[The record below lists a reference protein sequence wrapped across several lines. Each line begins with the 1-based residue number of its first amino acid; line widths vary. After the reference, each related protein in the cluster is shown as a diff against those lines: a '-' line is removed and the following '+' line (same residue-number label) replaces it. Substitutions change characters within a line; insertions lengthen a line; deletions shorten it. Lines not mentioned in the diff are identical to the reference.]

1 MNDPI
6 NIFLLVIS
14 YFIILLIVSYIT
26 GKDDSDK
33 NFFTGNRSSK
43 WYIVAFGMVG
53 TSLSGVTFIS
63 VPGWIQES
71 NFTYL
76 QVVIGYLFGYF
87 VVALVL
93 LPIYYRNN
101 VTSIYEYLGKRFGQN
116 SHKVGAL
123 FFFISRVLGASFR
136 LFLVAIVLQE
146 FIFKK
151 WAVPFEITVVFSVF
165 LIWVYT
171 NRGGIKTIIWT
182 DTFQTALM
190 IGAVF
195 LTISAISRNLE
206 IDVFRFS
213 EINEIKKYTKVFVFD
228 SPLERNYFLKSI
240 IGGFFITI
248 CMTGMDQDMMQK
260 NLTCKNEKDAK
271 KNMIVFSFILF
282 IVTFLFMF
290 LGALLYA
297 YAEKEN
303 ISVPLMD
310 GNTNTDLLFPRIAL
324 DGGLGSGV
332 AVTFILGLIAAAYSS
347 ADSALASLTTS
358 FCIDFLNTQKLE
370 AKIQK
375 NIRKKVHFFMGLL
388 IVLIVISFKYFLT
401 KNVIDGLL
409 TVAGYTYGPLLGL
422 FAFGIFTKKR
432 ILDRWVWLTVSISVI
447 LTLIIGNL
455 NSDYLGGYKV
465 GYELL
470 PINGMITFIG
480 LILISRKQN

>member
-1 MNDPI
+1 VNDPI
-6 NIFLLVIS
+6 NIFLLIIS
-14 YFIILLIVSYIT
+14 YFIILLAVSYIT
-26 GKDDSDK
+26 GKDDSNK
-33 NFFTGNRSSK
+33 NFFTGNKNSK
-43 WYIVAFGMVG
+43 WYVVAFGMVG

-63 VPGWIQES
+63 VPGWIKES

-87 VVALVL
+87 VVAFVL
-93 LPIYYRNN
+93 LPIYYKNN

-116 SHKVGAL
+116 SHKVGA
-123 FFFISRVLGASFR
+123 FFFFVSRILGASFR

-151 WAVPFEITVVFSVF
+151 WLIPFEITVIFSIF
-165 LIWVYT
+165 LIWIYT

-195 LTISAISRNLE
+195 LSISAIANSLE
-206 IDVFRFS
+206 INIFKFS

-228 SPLERNYFLKSI
+228 SPLERNYFLKSF

-282 IVTFLFMF
+282 IITFLFMF

-303 ISVPLMD
+303 INVPLMD
-310 GNTNTDLLFPRIAL
+310 GSSNTDLLFPKIAL
-324 DGGLGSGV
+324 EGELGGGV
-332 AVTFILGLIAAAYSS
+332 AVTFIFSFSVKINGFVNKSTVLLALIVSLLNRLNIPSDTSDICISILSLDPESFDTIKDFTMAVVDAGTVNIVVLLLVVRS
-347 ADSALASLTTS
+347 AFMFVYILATYKPGKS
-358 FCIDFLNTQKLE
+358 FLLLF
-370 AKIQK
+370 
-375 NIRKKVHFFMGLL
+375 LL
-388 IVLIVISFKYFLT
+388 I
-401 KNVIDGLL
+401 
-409 TVAGYTYGPLLGL
+409 
-422 FAFGIFTKKR
+422 
-432 ILDRWVWLTVSISVI
+432 
-447 LTLIIGNL
+447 
-455 NSDYLGGYKV
+455 
-465 GYELL
+465 
-470 PINGMITFIG
+470 
-480 LILISRKQN
+480 

>member
-6 NIFLLVIS
+6 NIFLIIIS
-14 YFIILLIVSYIT
+14 YSIVLLAVSYIT

-33 NFFTGNRSSK
+33 NFFTGNKNSK
-43 WYIVAFGMVG
+43 WYVVAFGMVG

-63 VPGWIQES
+63 VPGWIKES

-87 VVALVL
+87 VVAFVL
-93 LPIYYRNN
+93 LPIYYKNN

-116 SHKVGAL
+116 SHKIGA
-123 FFFISRVLGASFR
+123 FFFFVSRILGASFR

-151 WAVPFEITVVFSVF
+151 WLIPFEITVIFSIF
-165 LIWVYT
+165 LIWIYT

-195 LTISAISRNLE
+195 LSISAIANSLE
-206 IDVFRFS
+206 INIFEFS
-213 EINEIKKYTKVFVFD
+213 EINEIKKYTRVFVFD
-228 SPLERNYFLKSI
+228 SPLERNYFLKSF

-282 IVTFLFMF
+282 IITFLFMF

-303 ISVPLMD
+303 IKVPLMD
-310 GNTNTDLLFPRIAL
+310 GISNTDLLFPKIAL
-324 DGGLGSGV
+324 EGELGVGV

-347 ADSALASLTTS
+347 ADSALTSLTTS

-370 AKIQK
+370 ADIQK
-375 NIRKKVHFFMGLL
+375 NLRKKVHFFMGTL
-388 IVLIVISFKYFLT
+388 IVLIVISFKYFLS

-422 FAFGIFTKKR
+422 FAFGIFTKKG
-432 ILDRWVWLTVSISVI
+432 ILDKWVWLIVAISVI
-447 LTLIIGNL
+447 ITLIIGNI
-455 NSDYLGGYKV
+455 NPDYLGGYKV

-470 PINGMITFIG
+470 PINGMITFMG

>member
-14 YFIILLIVSYIT
+14 YFIVLLAVSYIT
-26 GKDDSDK
+26 GKDDSNK
-33 NFFTGNRSSK
+33 NFFTGNRNSK

-87 VVALVL
+87 VVAFVL
-93 LPIYYRNN
+93 LPIYYKNN

-116 SHKVGAL
+116 SHKAGAL
-123 FFFISRVLGASFR
+123 LFFVSRVLGASFR

-146 FIFKK
+146 FIFKN
-151 WAVPFEITVVFSVF
+151 WLIPFELTVIFSVF
-165 LIWVYT
+165 LIWIYT

-195 LTISAISRNLE
+195 LTISAIASNLE
-206 IDVFRFS
+206 INVLELS
-213 EINEIKKYTKVFVFD
+213 EINEIKKYTKIFVFD
-228 SPLERNYFLKSI
+228 SHLERNYFLKSF

-260 NLTCKNEKDAK
+260 NLTCKNENDAK

-282 IVTFLFMF
+282 IITTLFMF

-303 ISVPLMD
+303 ISVPVMD
-310 GNTNTDLLFPRIAL
+310 GNENTDLLFPKIAL
-324 DGGLGSGV
+324 DGGLGNGV

-347 ADSALASLTTS
+347 ADSALTSLTTS
-358 FCIDFLNTQKLE
+358 FCIDFLNTQKQE

-375 NIRKKVHFFMGLL
+375 NLRKKVHLLMGIL
-388 IVLIVISFKYFLT
+388 IVLTVISFKYFLS

-432 ILDRWVWLTVSISVI
+432 ILDKWVWLIVSVSVT

-455 NSDYLGGYKV
+455 NSDYLGGYKI

-470 PINGMITFIG
+470 PINGIITYLG
-480 LILISRKQN
+480 LILISRK